1 MADTLVEVD
10 AADGV
15 AWLTLNR
22 PERKNAF
29 TDPMWG
35 QLLAA
40 FDHLLADREV
50 RVVVLTGADDN
61 FTAGADVSLIEGKGE
76 GTGEGP
82 HPFSGVMDHL
92 TTTFDKPIIAAVDGV
107 AIGFG
112 ITVLLH
118 CDFVYVTDRA
128 RLRAPFVRLGLVP
141 EAASSFL
148 LPEVLGVRNA
158 AELLYTADFIDGPRS
173 VELGLA
179 NMCLSPSALRPAVQA
194 TAVRI
199 AENPPA
205 AVRAT
210 KRLLLETRRAQVLAA
225 IDRELALFTERMGTP
240 ENLEALRA
248 FYEKRPPDFSDLAEE

>member
-1 MADTLVEVD
+1 MADTLVEVE
-10 AADGV
+10 AAEGI

-29 TDPMWG
+29 TDPMWA

-40 FDHLLADREV
+40 LDRLLADPAV

-61 FTAGADVSLIEGKGE
+61 FTAGADVSLIEGKGD
-76 GTGEGP
+76 GDGDGP
-82 HPFSGVMDHL
+82 HPFRGVMDHL
-92 TTTFDKPIIAAVDGV
+92 TTTFDKPILAAVDGA

-148 LPEVLGVRNA
+148 FPEVLGVRNA
-158 AELLYTADFIDGPRS
+158 AELLYTADFIDGRRA
-173 VELGLA
+173 VELGIA
-179 NMCLSPSALRPAVQA
+179 NACVSPSELRPAVQA
-194 TAVRI
+194 TAARI
-199 AENPPA
+199 AENPPR

-225 IDRELALFTERMGTP
+225 IDRELAVFTERMGTP
-240 ENLEALRA
+240 ENLEALKA
-248 FYEKRPPDFSDLAEE
+248 FYEKRAPDFSQLREE